1 MSALHC
7 IKEQCRKIGGL
18 VMPEV
23 QLKTQEK
30 GGCQCCAYVLGGDTA
45 HTALHCCGYEY
56 FQQAAKDRKV
66 VKLSSLPAWLL
77 KIRVSCGAQNSAK
90 ALLE

>member
-1 MSALHC
+1 M
-7 IKEQCRKIGGL
+7 KEQYRKIRGS

-45 HTALHCCGYEY
+45 HPTLHCGYEY
-56 FQQAAKDRKV
+56 FQQPAKDRKV
-66 VKLSSLPAWLL
+66 VKLSSFPTVAAEH
-77 KIRVSCGAQNSAK
+77 SCGQWCSK
-90 ALLE
+90 SS

>member
-1 MSALHC
+1 M
-7 IKEQCRKIGGL
+7 KEQYSKFRGS

-45 HTALHCCGYEY
+45 HQELHCGYEY
-56 FQQAAKDRKV
+56 FLQPAMDRKV
-66 VKLSSLPAWLL
+66 VKLSCFPAVA
-77 KIRVSCGAQNSAK
+77 IEHSCERWVAK
-90 ALLE
+90 QQ

>member
-1 MSALHC
+1 M
-7 IKEQCRKIGGL
+7 KEQYCKIGGL

-45 HTALHCCGYEY
+45 HLALHCGFEY
-56 FQQAAKDRKV
+56 FQQPAKDRKV
-66 VKLSSLPAWLL
+66 VKLSSFPA
-77 KIRVSCGAQNSAK
+77 VAAEQSCESWRSKDAR
-90 ALLE
+90 